1 MIVVPGCGRK
11 PNNVLLCGEK
21 VGQEEA
27 NKGRPFAGRSGE
39 EQRWYL
45 ELHHLN
51 PNNWY
56 LTNLRQHFVEG
67 NPDPTPEEIAYWT
80 PRLIREIEEC
90 QPKLIIAAG
99 RYAIKWFL
107 GEDAEL
113 DMCNGLPHRPGCF
126 DPSRANRV
134 PKDCVILPIYHP
146 AAGFYQAKTRTEIAK
161 NYAAVANTIKLINA
175 GLPVRYREDEY
186 LGQEEY
192 YDVTGEELEEG
203 MINWLNYPVN
213 GPHELAIDTEG
224 TPDNPWSIQVS
235 TTPGTAMTL
244 RCSQPDFS
252 RGIEA
257 LQRVIDTGCLVIT
270 HCAQTPQGAMYDM
283 IMARA
288 MGLNLSRARVWDTM
302 YALYLLRTEPK
313 GLKPASW
320 RWCGARQDP
329 YQELLGDLA
338 KQKQISYLERAID
351 RNYPRVPAR
360 IIRNNDGTTERY
372 QPQAAHT
379 TITRLLS
386 DIYNNKVTKDGP
398 VDPYDRWKKLDSE
411 VRKQVESIHGPIPIA
426 TLDDVELE
434 KAVRYACRD
443 ADLTLRLKLKLEPEL
458 RNLGLL

>member
-1 MIVVPGCGRK
+1 MIVVPGYGRK
-11 PNNVLLCGEK
+11 PNNILLCGEK

-45 ELHHLN
+45 EPHHLN

-56 LTNLRQHFVEG
+56 LTNIRQHFVEG
-67 NPDPTPEEIAYWT
+67 NPDPTPEEITYWT
-80 PRLIREIEEC
+80 PRLINEIKEV

-161 NYAAVANTIKLINA
+161 NYASVANTIKLINA
-175 GLPVRYREDEY
+175 GLPIQFREDEY
-186 LGQEEY
+186 LGREEY
-192 YDVTGEELEEG
+192 YDVTGSELSYYILCEKEA
-203 MINWLNYPVN
+203 ISQF
-213 GPHELAIDTEG
+213 AIDTEG
-224 TPDNPWSIQVS
+224 IPDNPWSIQIS
-235 TTPGTAMTL
+235 WNPGEAYTL
-244 RCSQPDFS
+244 RTNQPDFID
-252 RGIEA
+252 GIRSIQCLVDYDE
-257 LQRVIDTGCLVIT
+257 RLVIT
-270 HCAQTPQGAMYDM
+270 HCAQTPQGAMYDV
-283 IMARA
+283 IMSRA

-360 IIRNNDGTTERY
+360 TIRNNDGTSEKY

-386 DIYNNKVTKDGP
+386 DIYSNKVTKDGP
-398 VDPYDRWKKLDSE
+398 VDPYDRWKKLDAE
-411 VRKQVESIHGPIPIA
+411 VRKQVESVHGPMPIA
-426 TLDDVELE
+426 TLDDVELS

-458 RNLGLL
+458 ERLDLL